1 MAKSKLS
8 EQEQVTEYIQK
19 LDPSISETI
28 TFLRQVI
35 LAINNEISEHIKWNS
50 PSFYYSGEMKPFDPK
65 EYKRDILVMNIR
77 HGKPILLVF
86 PTGIKITD
94 TSGLLEGNYSD
105 GRKIATIKNLEEA
118 KSRQKDL
125 ENAIRNWMDQIEK

>member
-77 HGKPILLVF
+77 PGKPILLVF

-105 GRKIATIKNLEEA
+105 SRKIATIKNLEEA

>member
-77 HGKPILLVF
+77 PGKSILLVF

>member
-1 MAKSKLS
+1 
-8 EQEQVTEYIQK
+8 
-19 LDPSISETI
+19 
-28 TFLRQVI
+28 
-35 LAINNEISEHIKWNS
+35 
-50 PSFYYSGEMKPFDPK
+50 MKPFDPK

-77 HGKPILLVF
+77 PGKSILLVF

>member
-50 PSFYYSGEMKPFDPK
+50 PSFYYWGEMKPFDPK

-77 HGKPILLVF
+77 PGKSILLVF